1 MTMLEVFKKCIRNYV
16 VFDGRARRKEYWYFT
31 LFNILVV
38 FGLTI
43 IGLILYAIFQKYGL
57 LIAAYVLMG
66 LYYLFILLPSLAV
79 TFRRLHDT
87 GRSGTAIFISLVPC
101 VGEIILLIWLIEDS
115 YYGTNKYGE
124 NPKNLAPE
132 WQQGIADRNERNNVQ
147 NRIAR
152 QFAREQQPDS
162 FPKDVEWDRQMPP
175 EGQMIPASQMR
186 PAAQMR
192 PANDVYQPQIIPAQ
206 QPLQTVTVTCVGGSI
221 AGKSVRGSQV
231 LIGRSRDRCQLVF
244 SANEPGV
251 SRLHCKVAMRGGRIE
266 LTDLGSSN
274 GTYLR
279 NGYKLEPNKPVL
291 LKSGDSFYLGSKN
304 DIVAVHA
311 N

>member
-1 MTMLEVFKKCIRNYV
+1 MMTMLEVFKKCIRNYV

-31 LFNILVV
+31 LFNSLVMIGIIV
-38 FGLTI
+38 
-43 IGLILYAIFQKYGL
+43 IGLLLYAIFNQTGGI
-57 LIAAYVLMG
+57 LIAAYVLVG
-66 LYYLFILLPSLAV
+66 LYDLFIILPSLAV
-79 TFRRLHDT
+79 AFRRLHDT
-87 GRSGTAIFISLVPC
+87 GRSGTAIFISLVPF

-115 YYGTNKYGE
+115 YYGANKYGE
-124 NPKNLAPE
+124 NPKNAAPE
-132 WQQGIADRNERNNVQ
+132 WQQGFGDMSERNNVQ
-147 NRIAR
+147 NRIAK
-152 QFAREQQPDS
+152 QIAREQQQDK
-162 FPKDVEWDRQMPP
+162 FPGDVEWRN
-175 EGQMIPASQMR
+175 QMR
-186 PAAQMR
+186 PAGQR
-192 PANDVYQPQIIPAQ
+192 LPEGQRLPVNDGQFIPVQ
-206 QPLQTVTVTCVGGSI
+206 QALPTVTVTCVGGSI

-279 NGYKLEPNKPVL
+279 NGYKLEPNKPVQ